1 MKERTKSG
9 KRYITINFMS
19 RQRVTFMRP
28 ESTACQISTAVK
40 QCVTALEEEWQSPLE
55 SIE

>member
-28 ESTACQISTAVK
+28 EITAFTDFRHSKTMCHS
-40 QCVTALEEEWQSPLE
+40 S
-55 SIE
+55 